1 MKSTESSKFKRL
13 NDENKKLKKSFRR
26 IKNYLNVQYENK
38 FGNTEYQRAFND
50 IKKRL
55 LTILEQE
62 EI

>member
-1 MKSTESSKFKRL
+1 MKSTESSKFKKL

-50 IKKRL
+50 IKKDF
-55 LTILEQE
+55 
-62 EI
+62 